1 MTKKQLQQLRYLDAD
16 LRLLRS
22 HLREMEASIGITAA
36 PADGQPKGNKVG
48 SPTEAQAI
56 QIYDQIEKIRK
67 LEEKILAARLETWDF
82 ITTIEDPLLR
92 QIIILRFVD
101 GKSWFKVADAIGGNA
116 TADSCRMIF
125 NRSTIIPDN

>member
-1 MTKKQLQQLRYLDAD
+1 MTKKQLQSLRYMDAE

-36 PADGQPKGNKVG
+36 PSDGQPKSGKVG
-48 SPTEAQAI
+48 SPTEAQAL

-67 LEEKILAARLETWDF
+67 LEARILAARIETWDF
-82 ITTIEDPLLR
+82 IMTIEDPLLR

-101 GKSWFKVADAIGGNA
+101 GKSWVKVADAIGGSA

-125 NRSTIIPDN
+125 NRALQ